1 MLFYN
6 TIQID
11 YQEENKEHSGRE
23 NNLAQGHTM
32 MGVKM
37 AMSSQNHSIFP
48 VMDLQ
53 MVFEEIN

>member
-6 TIQID
+6 TIQTD
-11 YQEENKEHSGRE
+11 YQEKNKEHSGRE

-37 AMSSQNHSIFP
+37 AMSSYGYVDFSCYGSSNGFRR
-48 VMDLQ
+48 D
-53 MVFEEIN
+53 